1 MQCPNVQREKPTGH
15 VVQLKTAPAL
25 IPCPSCSLLPASQ
38 DALVWRAMSATKEI
52 VSISQI
58 VQVQI
63 VHSLALWLSNGS
75 VVVAHSMYSTGC
87 PSPPMFSG
95 SPTVQPGVVM
105 VSWTAAGSSD
115 PRVTGI
121 RYALYSQC
129 GAETTFQLID
139 DDIQGLS
146 YNITTLPTLTQ
157 CVLRVV
163 VYSDH
168 CLLYTNGLLVDTT
181 DSFTTGERYL

>member
-1 MQCPNVQREKPTGH
+1 MFNF
-15 VVQLKTAPAL
+15 
-25 IPCPSCSLLPASQ
+25 
-38 DALVWRAMSATKEI
+38 
-52 VSISQI
+52 
-58 VQVQI
+58 
-63 VHSLALWLSNGS
+63 LS
-75 VVVAHSMYSTGC
+75 GC
-87 PSPPMFSG
+87 PSPGPTFSG
-95 SPTVQPGVVM
+95 SPTVQPGVVR

-115 PRVTGI
+115 PLVTGI

-129 GAETTFQLID
+129 GAQTTFQLID

-168 CLLYTNGLLVDTT
+168 CLLNLIGPTATTT
-181 DSFTTGERYL
+181 DAFTTGESVGLNMINTITHLGLLYILMYHYDICTCVLSFRSSIDYDLLFNVSFVFFTQCVQSMSMWEELQRHVNLVQQ